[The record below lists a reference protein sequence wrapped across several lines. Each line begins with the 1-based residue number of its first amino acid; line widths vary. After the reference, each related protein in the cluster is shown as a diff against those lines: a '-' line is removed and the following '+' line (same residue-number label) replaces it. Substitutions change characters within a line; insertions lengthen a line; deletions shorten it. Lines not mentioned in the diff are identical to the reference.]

1 MSTLTDFEPMNTSS
15 SASVTNS
22 DALTRAAHQLAR
34 LIASSRRI
42 VAFTGAGISA
52 ESGIPTY
59 RGEGGTW
66 TQYDPDKYASIEYF
80 RRDPGYYWS
89 FFKNVRMAAMQDAAP
104 NGAHLTLAEFEKQG
118 VLTAVI
124 TQNIDGLHRR
134 AGSSKV
140 LELHGNTTR
149 FYCLKCREPYSL
161 DDVCLILERE
171 PIPQCGSCC
180 GVIRPDVVLF
190 GEHLPNGVL
199 EEAYQAAN
207 ECDLMLVVGSSL
219 VVYPAADIPV
229 HAKQNGAKLSI
240 INLDPTPMDDL
251 ADLPLH
257 LPAASLLTAVMEKL
271 SR

>member
-1 MSTLTDFEPMNTSS
+1 VSSETFISNQTTGDREAMLTAAKRLAQLI
-15 SASVTNS
+15 SA
-22 DALTRAAHQLAR
+22 
-34 LIASSRRI
+34 SRRI

-59 RGEGGTW
+59 RGEGGSW

-89 FFKNVRMAAMQDAAP
+89 FFRNVRMAAMKDASP
-104 NGAHLTLAEFEKQG
+104 NGAHLALAELENRG
-118 VLTAVI
+118 LLSAVI
-124 TQNIDGLHRR
+124 TQNIDGLHYR
-134 AGSSKV
+134 AGSKRV

-180 GVIRPDVVLF
+180 GVIRPAVVLF
-190 GEHLPNGVL
+190 GELLPNGIMDDAYK
-199 EEAYQAAN
+199 EAS

-219 VVYPAADIPV
+219 VVYPAADVPAQ
-229 HAKQNGAKLSI
+229 AKIGGAKLAI
-240 INLDPTPMDDL
+240 INLDPTPMDDW
-251 ADLPLH
+251 ADLTLH
-257 LPAASLLTAVMEKL
+257 LPAAVALPAALKMVA
-271 SR
+271 R